1 MTLSKKTKD
10 IPEGLLKIFALW
22 RLLYPGTNWN
32 SMDFRTFL
40 RHLSMPQAA
49 IQMLANFIDSAVSV
63 QQE

>member
-10 IPEGLLKIFALW
+10 IPEGQLKIFALW

-32 SMDFRTFL
+32 SMDFRTFIDA
-40 RHLSMPQAA
+40 SGS

>member
-32 SMDFRTFL
+32 SMDFRTF
-40 RHLSMPQAA
+40 SDASGS

-63 QQE
+63 QLE